1 MKKEKLVTRTV
12 ITLCAHVMGIDKDNL
27 VTVKEFEIPL
37 MEEKKVLPYLMGKAD
52 DSFTPAKILRIEQV
66 EQLYGMPESVF
77 IKNATKLPP
86 RKDYSSEKE
95 S

>member
-1 MKKEKLVTRTV
+1 MKKEKIITRTV

-27 VTVKEFEIPL
+27 VTVKEIELPL
-37 MEEKKVLPYLMGKAD
+37 MEEKKVLPYLMAKAD

-77 IKNATKLPP
+77 IAHAQKLPP
-86 RKDYSSEKE
+86 RKDYNTEKE